1 MDRIDN
7 LQAFVRVVETG
18 SFAEAARQLGVT
30 TSAISKRVNQIEAML
45 EAQLLRRTT
54 RKLTPTDLGSTY
66 YERAAEIL
74 TLFEDAEQSIRKGQV
89 TPVGRLRVSSPTSFG
104 VLHLA
109 PAICQFHDRFP
120 SLRIEVILNDRAVNP
135 VEEGFDVSLQD
146 LGKRPGSMVER
157 KLFPIRRVVCAS
169 PAYLQ
174 RRGVPR
180 HPNELVRHDCVH
192 YSYLESGDEWRF
204 ESASGPVSVKIEPY
218 LSTNNGGIMHDAVL
232 SGKGIAVLPTFLVFN
247 DLSQGAL
254 VPILREFTFP
264 TMSLSAIY
272 PQRKHLAL
280 KVKVFLDYLVE
291 RFGPEPVWN
300 QTPAEA

>member
-66 YERAAEIL
+66 YERAAEII

-89 TPVGRLRVSSPTSFG
+89 KPVGRLRVSSPTSFG

-174 RRGVPR
+174 RSP
-180 HPNELVRHDCVH
+180 
-192 YSYLESGDEWRF
+192 
-204 ESASGPVSVKIEPY
+204 
-218 LSTNNGGIMHDAVL
+218 
-232 SGKGIAVLPTFLVFN
+232 
-247 DLSQGAL
+247 
-254 VPILREFTFP
+254 
-264 TMSLSAIY
+264 
-272 PQRKHLAL
+272 
-280 KVKVFLDYLVE
+280 
-291 RFGPEPVWN
+291 
-300 QTPAEA
+300 